1 MFARVSAY
9 ELPQERTADAVAAFR
24 TAIADM
30 EGLSG
35 LLDAY
40 MLVSE
45 DGSSALTVTLWETHD
60 AMTASR
66 VRAAR
71 ARSAAA
77 EAADSAV
84 QSTIEYRV
92 AVQGR
97 GSGTA
102 GDSTTASLAAAVPPP
117 S

>member
-1 MFARVSAY
+1 MFARVSTY
-9 ELPQERTADAVAAFR
+9 ELPQERTAEAVDAFR
-24 TAIADM
+24 AAIADI

-45 DGSSALTVTLWETHD
+45 DGSSALTVTLWDTHG
-60 AMTASR
+60 AMEASR

-77 EAADSAV
+77 EAAGSTV

-92 AVQGR
+92 AARGR
-97 GSGTA
+97 GGVSTPVGLVTA
-102 GDSTTASLAAAVPPP
+102 APPP
-117 S
+117 T